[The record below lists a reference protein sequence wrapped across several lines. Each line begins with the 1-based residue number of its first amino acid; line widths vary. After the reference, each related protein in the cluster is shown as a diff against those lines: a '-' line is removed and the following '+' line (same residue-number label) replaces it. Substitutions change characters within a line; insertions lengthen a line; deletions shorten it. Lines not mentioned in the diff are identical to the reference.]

1 MKKLVLILVFLLSSC
16 IYTQTIKIGVSGNF
30 LEGNK
35 YYNYQFGP
43 SFSAEYSFEHIPLT
57 ITPAI
62 RLYVSEL
69 NDAFLPGYNNNVF
82 GIEASLN
89 YYPIN
94 WEIEP
99 YLGAGVYY
107 YSNSMKP
114 GGMISIINGNI
125 QHVENSNNNFSVEI
139 TGGIKFSAKSPINF
153 IMEVTKT
160 YSKKANLITS
170 DFYDGSIISEKEI
183 NIFNSLFIRLGLL
196 FNI

>member
-1 MKKLVLILVFLLSSC
+1 MKKFILILVLLLSSC
-16 IYTQTIKIGVSGNF
+16 IYTQTIKIGINGNF
-30 LEGNK
+30 LAGNT
-35 YYNYQFGP
+35 YFNYQIGP

-69 NDAFLPGYNNNVF
+69 SDAFLPGFNNNVF
-82 GIEASLN
+82 GIGASLN

-114 GGMISIINGNI
+114 GGMLSIINGNI
-125 QHVENSNNNFSVEI
+125 QHLENSNNNFSGEI
-139 TGGIKFSAKSPINF
+139 TGGIKFSAKNPINF
-153 IMEVTKT
+153 IIEVTKT
-160 YSKKANLITS
+160 YSKKAKLITS
-170 DFYDGSIISEKEI
+170 DFYSGSIISEKEI
-183 NIFNSLFIRLGLL
+183 NIFDSLFIRLGLL